1 MPVLRTKTCGGF
13 PSIRGRSNRFK
24 RASVCSFSPTGGRER
39 RLTSSHQSV
48 CVFLSPRRACR
59 PKTTRE
65 GGRQRRH
72 HLLFRPDPQLG
83 APQPLPGHRG
93 PLVGLLSPPFRPA
106 MSRRRGG
113 EEKGGGKWQSFGLQN
128 PRLRSQTN
136 KTVRPLPVLAYR
148 FYSLADCFSLR
159 VCTAAGFHRSLLC
172 LPRVLL
178 EILFEHSFKNPQPT
192 CCVVRRM
199 I

>member
-113 EEKGGGKWQSFGLQN
+113 EEKGGGEVAIVRVTKPAIEITNQQDSAPSPGPGVSILLARRLLFFTRLHRGRLSSEPSLFTTCPSRNSF
-128 PRLRSQTN
+128 
-136 KTVRPLPVLAYR
+136 
-148 FYSLADCFSLR
+148 
-159 VCTAAGFHRSLLC
+159 
-172 LPRVLL
+172 
-178 EILFEHSFKNPQPT
+178 
-192 CCVVRRM
+192 
-199 I
+199 